1 MRFLPGTISIAATVA
16 ALLATSSASA
26 QVTAARPWSAEGA
39 IADSDRQDESERRYD
54 EHRVR
59 LEPGRRYRLTAN
71 SEAFDPTLKLYAP
84 GSTEPA
90 AENDDSGES
99 LNSRI
104 IYVPE
109 NAGAYTLRVGSFAAE
124 GRGAYTLRAE
134 LLPPLPPAMPIQL
147 APRTMTWTSVDGSLT
162 ADDPEV
168 NGAHGD
174 DYSLFL
180 AEGDEVI
187 IRADGAFDTVV
198 SLFRAADRDG
208 DPAASDDDGGGGL
221 NSMLRYRADAAG
233 EYVIRVTALGDGT
246 GPYRLRIG
254 Q

>member
-1 MRFLPGTISIAATVA
+1 MRLFSGTISIAATVA
-16 ALLATSSASA
+16 ALLATTSASA
-26 QVTAARPWSAEGA
+26 QVTAARPWAVEGA
-39 IADSDRQDESERRYD
+39 IEDNDRQADDRRYD
-54 EHRVR
+54 EHRLR
-59 LEPGRRYRLTAN
+59 LEAGRRYRLTAN

-104 IYVPE
+104 LYVPE
-109 NAGAYTLRVGSFAAE
+109 NAGSYTLRVSSFAAD

-134 LLPPLPPAMPIQL
+134 LLPPLPPATPIQL
-147 APRTMTWTSVDGSLT
+147 APRTMTWTSVDGALT
-162 ADDPEV
+162 ADDPEMS
-168 NGAHGD
+168 GTHGD

-187 IRADGAFDTVV
+187 IRADAAFDTVV
-198 SLFRAADRDG
+198 SLYQAADRDA
-208 DPAASDDDGGGGL
+208 DPVASDDDGGGGL

-233 EYVIRVTALGDGT
+233 EYVIRVTALGDGS

>member
-1 MRFLPGTISIAATVA
+1 MRIFSGTISIAATAA
-16 ALLATSSASA
+16 ALLAATSASA
-26 QVTAARPWSAEGA
+26 QVSAARPWSVEGA
-39 IADSDRQDESERRYD
+39 IEDGDRQDGERRYD

-59 LEPGRRYRLTAN
+59 LEAGRRYRLTAN
-71 SEAFDPTLKLYAP
+71 SAAFDPTLKLYAP
-84 GSTEPA
+84 GLSETV

-109 NAGAYTLRVGSFAAE
+109 NAGSYTLRVGSFAAD

-134 LLPPLPPAMPIQL
+134 LLPPLPPATPIQL
-147 APRTMTWTSVDGSLT
+147 APRTTTWTSFEGTLT
-162 ADDPEV
+162 ADDPEMS
-168 NGAHGD
+168 GTHGD
-174 DYSLFL
+174 DYRFFL
-180 AEGDEVI
+180 AEGEEVI
-187 IRADGAFDTVV
+187 IRADATFDTVV
-198 SLFRAADRDG
+198 SLYRAADRDG
-208 DPAASDDDGGGGL
+208 DPIASDDDGGGGL